1 VTPWADPD
9 QTPPINPKDM
19 RELAEPLRSRRQ
31 TMMHDAP
38 GGGLVLVSGFRD
50 PGRQWDLRNA
60 RCPGRECDRG
70 CRGKPLTALPGRSNH
85 QRRTAADIGGR
96 NLAWATGNKSL
107 YRLAT
112 PVRGEPRPF
121 ESAGRP
127 SVTIRSIGGA
137 APRALEEDL
146 TEDKLRKGRAQ
157 RPGGRVHAKARW
169 VRGISSWERYL
180 QVLLD
185 AARKRRRPGR
195 PMRQYAGTVTV

>member
-1 VTPWADPD
+1 
-9 QTPPINPKDM
+9 
-19 RELAEPLRSRRQ
+19 
-31 TMMHDAP
+31 
-38 GGGLVLVSGFRD
+38 VLVSGIRV

-85 QRRTAADIGGR
+85 RRRTAADIGGR
-96 NLAWATGNKSL
+96 NLAWATRNKSQ
-107 YRLAT
+107 YGLAT
-112 PVRGEPRPF
+112 PVRGEPWNL

-146 TEDKLRKGRAQ
+146 TEDKLRKAVRKGLVDAFN
-157 RPGGRVHAKARW
+157 AKARR

-185 AARKRRRPGR
+185 AARSR
-195 PMRQYAGTVTV
+195 